1 MMVTRVAIVG
11 GMSGIGL
18 VIAEQLARLGN
29 IETVCVGKGFNPAA
43 LWDTSIFSYL
53 SDTHYV
59 KDPLMHRDYLLGRKG
74 NKPIK
79 CSPRH
84 RGRLCKK
91 KSKRGK

>member
-1 MMVTRVAIVG
+1 MVTRVAIVG

-29 IETVCVGKGFNPAA
+29 VETIRVGEGFNVGS
-43 LWDTSIFSYL
+43 LWNTNMYSYL
-53 SDTHYV
+53 YTDHYV
-59 KDPLMHRDYLLGRKG
+59 EDPLMHRDYLLGRKG

-84 RGRLCKK
+84 KGR
-91 KSKRGK
+91 

>member
-1 MMVTRVAIVG
+1 MVTRVAIVG

-29 IETVCVGKGFNPAA
+29 VETIRVGEGFNVGS
-43 LWDTSIFSYL
+43 LWNTNMYSYL
-53 SDTHYV
+53 YTDHYV
-59 KDPLMHRDYLLGRKG
+59 EDPLMHRDYLLGRKG

-84 RGRLCKK
+84 KGRACKK
-91 KSKRGK
+91 KSKRGR